1 MTIAQD
7 TTASP
12 SYDPENLGAWDG
24 QSPNPDLVDQ
34 LPPESPKPTAWP
46 KVFDRLAWADGVV
59 KSQRYR
65 GATAAVFHRITTRS
79 GTPEG
84 CTESLGKMANGLGVT
99 RKTVKNAVKT
109 IRADGYIL
117 VEGHLRSTYVCVPDF
132 DKGVGYSLPQGR
144 VLTTPGGGVLT
155 TPKRNSSSKGKLKK
169 EVPGLV
175 DAKRVDHVDHPG
187 PEPGVT
193 TGVEFFSLEEEGATG
208 TGPKDYQAFQDFV
221 NDNLSEIPTDSE
233 IEPLAKHCWSEWEKH
248 WGGGWAAAWPTWTKD
263 TAGRKKFR
271 KDVVAQLAKVGLPK
285 PMSPDADNDRARE
298 RSAKQLDQ
306 LLAEG
311 PKRTF
316 KVECKG
322 CGLPR
327 QLKPGETHCHPC
339 RNLSEAPRI
348 ASQPDLG
355 PGFADDYEKLLEET
369 IRRYQEAH
377 GPAPEDAK
385 LEAAV

>member
-1 MTIAQD
+1 MVAQD

-193 TGVEFFSLEEEGATG
+193 TGLNFSLWKKKGLPGPGPRITRLSRISSMTTSPKFQRTPRLSRWPSIAGLSGKSTGAAAGLLPGRPGPKTRLAERSSG
-208 TGPKDYQAFQDFV
+208 KTLWPSSQRLVCLSQCHLMLITTGPG
-221 NDNLSEIPTDSE
+221 N
-233 IEPLAKHCWSEWEKH
+233 
-248 WGGGWAAAWPTWTKD
+248 
-263 TAGRKKFR
+263 
-271 KDVVAQLAKVGLPK
+271 GLP
-285 PMSPDADNDRARE
+285 SNWT
-298 RSAKQLDQ
+298 S
-306 LLAEG
+306 
-311 PKRTF
+311 
-316 KVECKG
+316 
-322 CGLPR
+322 
-327 QLKPGETHCHPC
+327 
-339 RNLSEAPRI
+339 S
-348 ASQPDLG
+348 
-355 PGFADDYEKLLEET
+355 
-369 IRRYQEAH
+369 
-377 GPAPEDAK
+377 
-385 LEAAV
+385 

>member
-1 MTIAQD
+1 MLPNGRQESKPGPTAQ
-7 TTASP
+7 P
-12 SYDPENLGAWDG
+12 SYDPENEGAWNG

-84 CTESLGKMANGLGVT
+84 CTESLRHIALGLGVT
-99 RKTVKNAVKT
+99 RRTVQRAVKS
-109 IRADGYIL
+109 IRADGYIAIR
-117 VEGHLRSTYVCVPDF
+117 EKGDGATYICVPIL
-132 DKGVGYSLPQGR
+132 DKGVTPLLPRGD
-144 VLTTPGGGVLT
+144 TITPPPGVT
-155 TPKRNSSSKGKLKK
+155 ITPKRNSSSKERLKK
-169 EVPGLV
+169 RDPGAV
-175 DAKRVDHVDHPG
+175 DAKRVDDSG

-193 TGVEFFSLEEEGATG
+193 TGVEFFSLEEERTG
-208 TGPKDYQAFQDFV
+208 TGTEDYQAWVDR
-221 NDNLSEIPTDSE
+221 NLSEVPTDSE
-233 IEPLAKHCWSEWEKH
+233 IEPLAKHCWPAWAKH

-271 KDVVAQLAKVGLPK
+271 SDVVAQLAKVGLPK

-298 RSAKQLDQ
+298 RAAEQLDQ
-306 LLAEG
+306 RIAEG
-311 PKRTF
+311 AKRRF
-316 KVECKG
+316 KVKCAG

-327 QLKPGETHCHPC
+327 QLRPGQTHCHPC

-348 ASQPDLG
+348 ASLPG
-355 PGFADDYEKLLEET
+355 PAIWKADEYEKVLGET
-369 IRRYQEAH
+369 IRRY
-377 GPAPEDAK
+377 
-385 LEAAV
+385 

>member
-155 TPKRNSSSKGKLKK
+155 TPKRNSSSKEKLKK

-193 TGVEFFSLEEEGATG
+193 TGV
-208 TGPKDYQAFQDFV
+208 
-221 NDNLSEIPTDSE
+221 
-233 IEPLAKHCWSEWEKH
+233 
-248 WGGGWAAAWPTWTKD
+248 
-263 TAGRKKFR
+263 
-271 KDVVAQLAKVGLPK
+271 
-285 PMSPDADNDRARE
+285 
-298 RSAKQLDQ
+298 
-306 LLAEG
+306 
-311 PKRTF
+311 
-316 KVECKG
+316 
-322 CGLPR
+322 
-327 QLKPGETHCHPC
+327 
-339 RNLSEAPRI
+339 
-348 ASQPDLG
+348 
-355 PGFADDYEKLLEET
+355 
-369 IRRYQEAH
+369 
-377 GPAPEDAK
+377 
-385 LEAAV
+385 